1 MRILE
6 RGSGIMRDNF
16 TWLLLGGVILL
27 SLLFEVTTLAT
38 SIQILSLE
46 RLTQSSSDAIQG
58 KVTKIE
64 SFWNKNRTA
73 IYTRVTLTRQRALKG
88 SVPDEVDVFFPGGTV
103 DGRTTIVIGAPEF
116 KPGQEVVLFL
126 NRATGYEE
134 EVELPA
140 AVVPFRLTDL
150 LQGKFDVV
158 ADPAT
163 GQKMAVSNA
172 VKLIEKPAEI
182 KPEMLPPGG
191 MKGLPLTDLI
201 NRVQQIR

>member
-6 RGSGIMRDNF
+6 RGSGIMRENF

-27 SLLFEVTTLAT
+27 SPLFEVTTLAT

-126 NRATGYEE
+126 NRATGSMRK
-134 EVELPA
+134 
-140 AVVPFRLTDL
+140 RLN
-150 LQGKFDVV
+150 
-158 ADPAT
+158 
-163 GQKMAVSNA
+163 S
-172 VKLIEKPAEI
+172 
-182 KPEMLPPGG
+182 
-191 MKGLPLTDLI
+191 
-201 NRVQQIR
+201 QQQ